1 MKRYFKIFQNTFCL
15 SAKITAESFLIQEPT
30 SCFGSIDS
38 GLQLPKNSLETMHI
52 LQTLFAL
59 RELTKEW
66 QIEVLV
72 IFKQLMRSELL
83 HLLDQDSFCK
93 PEKLV

>member
-1 MKRYFKIFQNTFCL
+1 LKRNFKIFQNTFCL
-15 SAKITAESFLIQEPT
+15 STKKTAESFLVQEPT
-30 SCFGSIDS
+30 SYFGSMDS
-38 GLQLPKNSLETMHI
+38 GYSVYSVPKNSLETMHI

-72 IFKQLMRSELL
+72 IAKQLIRSELTRSRPIL
-83 HLLDQDSFCK
+83 
-93 PEKLV
+93 